1 MQSYQ
6 LLQPAGPDP
15 TLAALQQISVQLKS
29 FSVNVP
35 FMNSTNPAFV
45 LNEAS
50 PPPAPRW
57 AVWLNSLWFA
67 GLICSLAAAS
77 IGIMVKQWLHEFL
90 SGLSGTSREIAR
102 RRQFR
107 LRNFHKW
114 HVAEIVACLPVLLQ
128 SSLVLFLSGL
138 LVLLWQL
145 HRDVALVASVLIG
158 ILRTFMLGTTVL
170 SAFVIDCC
178 YISPITFVIYPAT
191 EWIQRGFRWLSS
203 HAFELL
209 EKQCEEKKSFLSS
222 LRDHFPESWRCPRP
236 MRTRRGRGLAGIEGR
251 REMLDSDQVR
261 TAYELTLDMKYLAT
275 VGTVCLMDLSDE
287 VAIQTIDHIA
297 AIDHRHG
304 LADLADILD
313 PPMDFWAHALLRM
326 SVAKVQRPDIDSKIW
341 KNTESHAESWVL
353 WKCRRAEE
361 TDKAAR
367 ILTSLS
373 RAFETQGHPYN
384 VLAPAVNKS
393 MLALSCYRAHLGVPL
408 RWEDVQCGAS
418 RPICPSSKDLTTSLQ
433 RSSS

>member
-6 LLQPAGPDP
+6 LLQPAGPDL
-15 TLAALQQISVQLKS
+15 TLAVLQQISLQISS
-29 FSVNVP
+29 FTVNSP
-35 FMNSTNPAFV
+35 FLNSTEEAF
-45 LNEAS
+45 LLHDMPS
-50 PPPAPRW
+50 PPAPRW

-107 LRNFHKW
+107 LRNFNKW

-145 HRDVALVASVLIG
+145 HREVAIVASVLIG
-158 ILRTFMLGTTVL
+158 MLVTFMVGTTVL
-170 SAFVIDCC
+170 SALVIDCC
-178 YISPITFVIYPAT
+178 YISPITFVIYPVT
-191 EWIQRGFRWLSS
+191 EWIQHCFRWISS
-203 HAFELL
+203 HAFQLL
-209 EKQCEEKKSFLSS
+209 ERRREKHSFLAS
-222 LRDHFPESWRCPRP
+222 LREHFPKTWRYPRP

-261 TAYELTLDMKYLAT
+261 TAYELTLDTKYLST
-275 VGTVCLMDLSDE
+275 VGTACLMDLSDD

-297 AIDHRHG
+297 AIDYRHR
-304 LADLADILD
+304 LADLVDILD

-326 SVAKVQRPDIDSKIW
+326 AVAKLKPLEISARVW
-341 KNTESHAESWVL
+341 KDTEAHAESWML
-353 WKCRRAEE
+353 WKCRRAE
-361 TDKAAR
+361 DADRVSR
-367 ILTSLS
+367 ILASLS
-373 RAFETQGHPYN
+373 HAFDSHDHPYN
-384 VLAPAVNKS
+384 ALVPCVNQIG
-393 MLALSCYRAHLGVPL
+393 RAHV
-408 RWEDVQCGAS
+408 
-418 RPICPSSKDLTTSLQ
+418 
-433 RSSS
+433 